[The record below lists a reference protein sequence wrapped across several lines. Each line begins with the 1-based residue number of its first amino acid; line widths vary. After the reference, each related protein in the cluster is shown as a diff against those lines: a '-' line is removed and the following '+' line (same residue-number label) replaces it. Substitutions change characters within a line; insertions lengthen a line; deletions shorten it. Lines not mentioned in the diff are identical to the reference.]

1 MTTALSSAAPSG
13 APARPHKAA
22 GFFEKTLWIA
32 NPFMLSPAVG
42 CLLLFFI
49 IPMFATAA
57 VSFTDWRMGS
67 TEAVHFVGLSNYIAL
82 WHSEEFRKSVAN
94 TLLMTVMVVPVSF
107 FLSLALA
114 LAVRASGR
122 LSQFW
127 QTIYFLPVTASLVAM
142 AVVWQWILHPEVG
155 FVAVILE
162 HLGYTGNVNLLND
175 PDLVLPT
182 LAFISVWQM
191 TGYFMVIFLTGLV
204 QIPREIYDAARV
216 DGAAG
221 ALTLFT
227 HITWPLLGPTS
238 FFVMILTTIKTFQ
251 IFDIVKVLTRGGPE
265 HASEI
270 LLYTMYQEG
279 FSFFRMGT
287 AAAVGTIYL
296 AVMLLLTW
304 LQNRYVGGRIHY
316 GFD

>member
-1 MTTALSSAAPSG
+1 
-13 APARPHKAA
+13 
-22 GFFEKTLWIA
+22 
-32 NPFMLSPAVG
+32 MLSPAVG

-216 DGAAG
+216 DGLAASGPHLVFRDDPHDDQDLSNLRHRQGSHPRRPG
-221 ALTLFT
+221 ARQRDSSVHDVPGGVL
-227 HITWPLLGPTS
+227 
-238 FFVMILTTIKTFQ
+238 
-251 IFDIVKVLTRGGPE
+251 IFPHGHGGGRGHDLSCGD
-265 HASEI
+265 
-270 LLYTMYQEG
+270 
-279 FSFFRMGT
+279 
-287 AAAVGTIYL
+287 AAAHL
-296 AVMLLLTW
+296 AAEPLCRREDSLW
-304 LQNRYVGGRIHY
+304 L
-316 GFD
+316 

>member
-1 MTTALSSAAPSG
+1 
-13 APARPHKAA
+13 
-22 GFFEKTLWIA
+22 
-32 NPFMLSPAVG
+32 
-42 CLLLFFI
+42 
-49 IPMFATAA
+49 
-57 VSFTDWRMGS
+57 
-67 TEAVHFVGLSNYIAL
+67 
-82 WHSEEFRKSVAN
+82 
-94 TLLMTVMVVPVSF
+94 MVVPASF
-107 FLSLALA
+107 VLSLALA

-122 LSQFW
+122 LARFW
-127 QTIYFLPVTASLVAM
+127 QTVYFLPVTASLVAM

-162 HLGYTGNVNLLND
+162 TFGYTENVNLLND

-204 QIPREIYDAARV
+204 QIPADIYDAARV
-216 DGAAG
+216 DGARRP
-221 ALTLFT
+221 LTLFV

-251 IFDIVKVLTRGGPE
+251 IFDIVKVLTKGGPE

-296 AVMLLLTW
+296 AVMLFLTW
-304 LQNRYVGGRIHY
+304 LQNRYVGRRVHY
-316 GFD
+316 GFE